1 MPSPDLR
8 AYTTLTLYDV
18 DPRALV
24 DRATTDA
31 LVKFPD
37 WTPREGNTEVLLI
50 ESMALEVSE
59 AVFAINRLPDAVVE
73 VLMRLFGITR
83 NLGAKA
89 TVTATF
95 TVSDAL
101 GHAIP
106 AGTRVRLTLGGDTVD
121 FTTDAPGAVAP
132 GATTTVIAMTSVT
145 NTSEANGTA
154 AGTALALV
162 DGVAYV
168 ESVVTATAVAAGA
181 DPETSDSWRARAVTQ
196 FAALSSTLVLP
207 GDFTA
212 AALQWPTVYRATTID
227 RWDPTL
233 SGGAGGTAN
242 GHVTIAVLGVG
253 NALLSAPD
261 KANLLASLDARCYG
275 ALVLHVVDPT
285 ITAVN
290 VTATVKALAGFDPV
304 AVQASAVA
312 AIAAYLSPSTWPW
325 AATVR
330 VNELIALLDGVAGVD
345 YVVSVTAPAA
355 DTPIAGAAPLA
366 NAGVTTITVT

>member
-8 AYTTLTLYDV
+8 AYSSLTLYDA

-24 DRATTDA
+24 DRAITDA

-37 WTPREGNTEVLLI
+37 WTPREGNTEVALVEAL
-50 ESMALEVSE
+50 ALEVSE

-83 NLGAKA
+83 NLGAKP

-95 TVSDAL
+95 TVSDNL
-101 GHAIP
+101 GHVIP
-106 AGTRVRLTLGGDTVD
+106 AGTRVRLPVGTDYVD
-121 FTTDAPGAVAP
+121 FTTDAAIAVAP
-132 GATTTVIAMTSVT
+132 GATTGVANLTSVT
-145 NTSEANGTA
+145 NTAEANGTA
-154 AGTALALV
+154 AGTPLVLV
-162 DGVAYV
+162 DAVAYV
-168 ESVVTATAVAAGA
+168 ETVVTATPVGAGA
-181 DPETSDSWRARAVTQ
+181 DPETAESWRSRAVTV
-196 FAALSSTLVLP
+196 FASLSSTLVLP

-212 AALQWPTVYRATTID
+212 AALQWPTVYRATTLD

-242 GHVTIAVLGVG
+242 GHVTVAVLGAG

-261 KANLLASLDARCYG
+261 KANLLANLDARAYG
-275 ALVLHVVDPT
+275 ALVIHVVDPT
-285 ITAVN
+285 ITNVN
-290 VTATVKALAGFDPV
+290 VTATVKALASASPATVQADAIA
-304 AVQASAVA
+304 AVQ
-312 AIAAYLSPSTWPW
+312 AYLSPSAWEW
-325 AATVR
+325 AGTVR

-355 DTPIAGAAPLA
+355 DVALAGAAPLA
-366 NAGVTTITVT
+366 NAGVVTITVT